1 MRKLSPAADQ
11 PKLLPRGRLLLLIGL
26 GALTWIALI
35 LLFGGQAALA
45 AIAGANGWWL
55 LLAVLVHYS
64 SFAVRGHRWQHLL
77 AMMGHRIGYLYTSG
91 LLVAGWFVSALL
103 PARAGDFMR
112 IGMLRLD
119 RTRHSPVPVAD
130 SLGSIVLERSLDI
143 LAIVGLGLF
152 FGWTVIALQAPGWLV
167 ASYAAAVGL
176 LVVVAG
182 AALLTPA
189 VVGWLRR
196 WSQRQWWQAL
206 LNFAEQLTTSL
217 RALLR
222 KPRSAALV
230 IGESLYIWLC
240 DALVVW
246 FVLRSLNAAL
256 PFEIAAFVALT
267 VDVLAAAPITPGG
280 VGQIDAA
287 YVAIFALLP
296 AALLPAALLPTASL
310 AGAAFN
316 VGAAVLLI
324 RFITYWSFLGFS
336 GLVTVFAGFG
346 ELIQRVR
353 SDGRAVE
360 AIAPTASRGASVH
373 HAPVQPSSDASS

>member
-1 MRKLSPAADQ
+1 MLF
-11 PKLLPRGRLLLLIGL
+11 PRGRLLLLAGL
-26 GALTWIALI
+26 GVVTWVALI
-35 LLFGGQAALA
+35 LIFGGQAALE
-45 AIAGANGWWL
+45 AIAAANAGWL

-64 SFAVRGHRWQHLL
+64 SFAVRGHRWQQLL
-77 AMMGHRIGYLYTSG
+77 GMMGHRLGYLYTSG

-112 IGMLRLD
+112 IGVLRLD
-119 RTRHSPVPVAD
+119 GTRHAPVPVAD

-143 LAIVGLGLF
+143 FAIVGLGIV
-152 FGWTVIALQAPGWLV
+152 FGWTVLAMQAPGWLL

-176 LVVVAG
+176 LAVVAI

-196 WSQRQWWQAL
+196 WSQYRLWQAL

-217 RALLR
+217 RVLLR
-222 KPRSAALV
+222 QPRSALLV
-230 IGESLYIWLC
+230 IAESLAIWMS

-246 FVLRSLNAAL
+246 FVLRSLGAAL

-267 VDVLAAAPITPGG
+267 VDVLAAAPLTPGG

-296 AALLPAALLPTASL
+296 PAVL
-310 AGAAFN
+310 AGAIFN

-324 RFITYWSFLGFS
+324 RFITYWSFLVFS
-336 GLVTVFAGFG
+336 GLVTILAGFG

-353 SDGRAVE
+353 SDELA
-360 AIAPTASRGASVH
+360 AGASASAAV
-373 HAPVQPSSDASS
+373 HAPAVQPSAAQPSSDASS